1 MQSKS
6 LLRPTWVEIDLSAL
20 EHNFKQIKKL
30 VGKLAKVLC
39 VVKADAYGHGMIEV
53 SRRLSRCGADYLGV
67 ASIDEAIKLRK
78 SGIKLPILILE
89 LIPEEHVGY
98 IVDYNLTQGLCTER
112 LANSLNNY
120 AKRKGK
126 TAKVHIKIDTGM
138 GRLGIWHEDAS
149 VFIKK
154 IQQLRNIEIEGIYT
168 HFPSADTDRFF
179 TNHQIR
185 YFENLIK
192 KLKNNNIYIPLR
204 HTANSIGV
212 IDYRCS
218 HLNLVRPGLML
229 YGLYPKESFRQVLE
243 LKPVMSFKTRIL
255 FIKKVPKGR
264 SISYGRTYLTKKPT
278 TIATLP
284 VGYSDGYLRSLSNK
298 AEVLIR
304 GLRSKIAGRICMDQS
319 MIDLDNLKNVKIGE
333 EVVLVGKQ
341 GRQKITLEELA
352 ALANTISY
360 ELACSIGKNNANRF
374 YKNI

>member
-1 MQSKS
+1 MQSKR

-20 EHNFKQIKKL
+20 EFNFRQIKKL
-30 VGKLAKVLC
+30 VGIKTKVLC

-53 SRRLSRCGADYLGV
+53 SKRLSKCGAYYLGV
-67 ASIDEAIKLRK
+67 ASIDEAVKLRK

-89 LIPEEHVGY
+89 FIPDEHAGY
-98 IVDYNLTQGLCTER
+98 IVDYNLTQGLCTET
-112 LANSLNNY
+112 LAKSLNNY

-138 GRLGIWHEDAS
+138 GRLGVWHEDALPF
-149 VFIKK
+149 VKKIKK
-154 IQQLRNIEIEGIYT
+154 LKNVEIEGIYT

-185 YFENLIK
+185 DFEALIR
-192 KLKNNNIYIPLR
+192 KLENNNIDIPLR
-204 HTANSIGV
+204 HSANSTGV
-212 IDYRCS
+212 IDYRYS

-229 YGLYPKESFRQVLE
+229 YGIYPKESFRSKLE
-243 LKPVMSFKTRIL
+243 LRPVLSFKTRVL
-255 FIKKVPKGR
+255 FIKKIPKGR
-264 SISYGRTYLTKKPT
+264 SVSYGRTYIAKNPT

-304 GLRSKIAGRICMDQS
+304 GVRRRIAGRICMDQS
-319 MIDLDNLKNVKIGE
+319 LIDLDNLKNVKIGE

-341 GRQKITLEELA
+341 GKEEITLEELA
-352 ALANTISY
+352 VLANTISY
-360 ELACSIGKNNANRF
+360 ELACSIGKNSTNRF
-374 YKNI
+374 CKNT